1 MAQPVTSVPPPSS
14 DHINEGLVAGTMN
27 AMRHRLASVQL
38 SAAHGSLARAGATRV
53 DAARADAHAHADA
66 TRELETLQA
75 RLAGSP
81 APALWAASRLA
92 WTAGVKPL
100 RRPVAASH
108 TYA

>member
-38 SAAHGSLARAGATRV
+38 SAAHGSLARAGATR
-53 DAARADAHAHADA
+53 
-66 TRELETLQA
+66 ELETLQA

-81 APALWAASRLA
+81 APAQWAASRLA